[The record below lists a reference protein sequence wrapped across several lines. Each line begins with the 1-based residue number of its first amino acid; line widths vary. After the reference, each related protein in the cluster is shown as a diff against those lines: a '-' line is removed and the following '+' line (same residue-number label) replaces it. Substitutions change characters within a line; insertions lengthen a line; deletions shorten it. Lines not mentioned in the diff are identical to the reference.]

1 MEAYLLKLS
10 KDIKNNYF
18 ENLFNK
24 CFLDN
29 KYNINDLFRCFSKI
43 YLKKIYN
50 LDKINYVNELS
61 NEDLKLIG
69 ITPNDIGIDLIG
81 KDYNNVYYLICAKY
95 RKRSNNKI
103 TISHREIN
111 DYKRSI
117 SKLEN
122 CKNIII
128 SNADSVKHINDL
140 SIEYFLYDNLKEID
154 KNDIIYS
161 LENLRE
167 MRIKY
172 YINNS

>member
-1 MEAYLLKLS
+1 MIL
-10 KDIKNNYF
+10 
-18 ENLFNK
+18 
-24 CFLDN
+24 
-29 KYNINDLFRCFSKI
+29 
-43 YLKKIYN
+43 
-50 LDKINYVNELS
+50 
-61 NEDLKLIG
+61 
-69 ITPNDIGIDLIG
+69 G

-117 SKLEN
+117 SKLRKLQKYN
-122 CKNIII
+122 YR
-128 SNADSVKHINDL
+128 NADTVKHINDL
-140 SIEYFLYDNLKEID
+140 SIEYFLYDNLKEAD

-161 LENLRE
+161 LRKFKE